1 MRRTSIP
8 KVVPFIVLLTASL
21 LTSLGADARDVLSS
35 AQEPVAPGDLDI
47 PTPISGD
54 IGGGSAEDEGDLV
67 ELTLG
72 FVPASPAAREGTGGQ
87 QALDAAVSLVVD
99 DGGAET
105 SLGVN
110 SGSSGVSFQFI
121 WLNRFSPAAADFPL
135 ILEQIQVFFDGT
147 GQGASVGD
155 AIDLVVYGDADGDPA
170 NGATWLATY
179 TETVKVADGTNW
191 SVYDLDPAVT
201 ISGPGDVLIGV
212 INRYVSTGSTPAN
225 YPAALDESASQRRSW
240 IGWWS
245 SSDPPDPAELPP
257 NGSFDL
263 VDDINESG
271 FPGNW
276 MIRGYGQTGSGT
288 GGSTVVYLPMVT
300 LNEGGCPA
308 GTLTPNDP
316 SFSLQWGMRK
326 IQAPRA
332 WFCGF
337 QGDREV
343 VVAVIDTGVDLEHPE
358 FAGKLVDGWDWANDD
373 GRPDDDHGH
382 GSHVAGIIGALS
394 NNGNGVAGV
403 AWNTR
408 IMPLKTLRGDGA
420 GYASWSIAAVT
431 WAADH
436 GADVIN
442 MSLGSVYY
450 NKAYQDAINY
460 ARSQGVLVVAS
471 AGNCG
476 DGFYYLNG
484 CNYQDQPSYPGAYNN
499 VMAVASTT
507 QADGQSSFSTQGLYV
522 DIAAPGSSIYSAKKD
537 GSYGYMSGTSQAAP
551 HVAGLAALVKAA
563 YPGYGPDQIQATI
576 QEAAV
581 DLGVSG
587 KDIQFGWG
595 RIDAAAALGLAFPSG
610 SAMESATAE
619 VQPLTRESGA
629 EIAPGTVLVKFR
641 SDVSR
646 SVAVTRLTDLDI
658 KVQIVSSSPQI
669 GLLELAVPVG
679 SEWDV
684 VESLRAL
691 PEVEYAEPDPVI
703 FVQ

>member
-1 MRRTSIP
+1 VRRASIP
-8 KVVPFIVLLTASL
+8 KAVPFIVLLVASL
-21 LTSLGADARDVLSS
+21 LTSVGADAREVISS
-35 AQEPVAPGDLDI
+35 AQEPVASGDLDT
-47 PTPISGD
+47 PTPVSGD
-54 IGGGSAEDEGDLV
+54 IGDGSTEDEGRSV

-72 FVPASPAAREGTGGQ
+72 FVPASPAAREATVIQ
-87 QALDAAVSLVVD
+87 QALDGAVSLEID
-99 DGGAET
+99 DGDAET
-105 SLGVN
+105 SLGVT

-121 WLNRFSPAAADFPL
+121 WLNRFSPAVADFPL
-135 ILEQIQVFFDGT
+135 ILEQIQVFFDGI

-155 AIDLVVYGDADGDPA
+155 AIDLVVYRDADGNPA

-179 TETVKVADGTNW
+179 SETVKAADGTNW

-201 ISGPGDVLIGV
+201 ISSPGDVLIGV
-212 INRYVSTGSTPAN
+212 INRYVSSSSTPAN

-240 IGWWS
+240 IGWWNG
-245 SSDPPDPAELPP
+245 DPPDPAVLPP
-257 NGSFDL
+257 TSSFDL
-263 VDDINESG
+263 VDDINGSG
-271 FPGNW
+271 VPGNW

-288 GGSTVVYLPMVT
+288 GENTVVYLPMVT

-358 FAGKLVDGWDWANDD
+358 FAGKLVEGWDWANDD

-394 NNGNGVAGV
+394 NNGTGVAGV
-403 AWNTR
+403 AWDTR
-408 IMPLKTLRGDGA
+408 IMPLKTLRGDGV
-420 GYASWSIAAVT
+420 GYTSWSIAAVT

-442 MSLGSVYY
+442 MSLGSVFK
-450 NKAYQDAINY
+450 NQAYQDAINY
-460 ARSQGVLVVAS
+460 AHSKGVLVVAS

-484 CNYQDQPSYPGAYNN
+484 CSYQDQPSYPGAYNN

-507 QADGQSSFSTQGLYV
+507 QTDGQSSFSTQGSYV
-522 DIAAPGSSIYSAKKD
+522 DIAAPGSSIYSTKKD
-537 GSYGYMSGTSQAAP
+537 GGYGYLSGTSQAAP

-563 YPGYGPDQIQATI
+563 HPDYEPDQIQATI

-581 DLGVSG
+581 DLDPTG

-595 RIDAAAALGLAFPSG
+595 RIDAAVALGLAFPAG
-610 SAMESATAE
+610 SAVESVMAE

-646 SVAVTRLTDLDI
+646 SAAVATLADLDLE
-658 KVQIVSSSPQI
+658 VQIASTNPQI

-684 VESLRAL
+684 VESLRAM
-691 PEVEYAEPDPVI
+691 PEVEYAEPDPAI
-703 FVQ
+703 FIQ